1 MGEKIGS
8 KIKVAQPT
16 LNISQDKNKDLD
28 FLKTKISDEKS
39 SSSVDSIDS
48 AQTIELKKP
57 K

>member
-1 MGEKIGS
+1 MGERIGS